1 VIPTPIVHHFLS
13 DFMANGRFTGFPAL
27 GIQWQ
32 RIESEALRKAYKMCP
47 KQKGK
52 QDAVMLRVSGMQ
64 LSPLPAAHC

>member
-1 VIPTPIVHHFLS
+1 
-13 DFMANGRFTGFPAL
+13 MANGRFTGFPAL

-32 RIESEALRKAYKMCP
+32 RIESEALRKAYKMSP